1 MFSKLF
7 SRKKSRAEKSK
18 KTNSEP
24 VIGTDVQDYKP
35 IIYYSTDKAK
45 YITAN
50 VPIKMTLQTKYV
62 HKNPIN
68 TNNTLT
74 GEEADELN
82 KIYDLYIEDDENTDI
97 HETQNETQNET
108 QKKIHQDE
116 DFLLDSDIQDMVY
129 GGSYSNSK
137 NLDYIM
143 THFTHDVESGIYY
156 KTRPNSYYS
165 DIIGN

>member
-24 VIGTDVQDYKP
+24 VIGTDVQEYKP

-50 VPIKMTLQTKYV
+50 VPIKMTLQTKYA
-62 HKNPIN
+62 HKKSIN
-68 TNNTLT
+68 LNNELT
-74 GEEADELN
+74 VKDTDELD
-82 KIYDLYIEDDENTDI
+82 KIYDLYIGDDENTDI
-97 HETQNETQNET
+97 YDTNT
-108 QKKIHQDE
+108 KIDQGE
-116 DFLLDSDIQDMVY
+116 DFSLDSDIHDMVY
-129 GGSYSNSK
+129 GESYSNSK

-156 KTRPNSYYS
+156 YKTRPNSCYS